1 MVYLDKNDMFI
12 NFDKITM
19 VYLDKACQTVYIN
32 PFWYH
37 SPIQLLPDILLLA
50 VICSNS
56 ENSFCLSHVIATF
69 EGIKSPKKLQD
80 EEQYQWNQHNLTC
93 NG

>member
-1 MVYLDKNDMFI
+1 
-12 NFDKITM
+12 
-19 VYLDKACQTVYIN
+19 VYIN
-32 PFWYH
+32 PFWHH

-69 EGIKSPKKLQD
+69 EGIKSPKKL
-80 EEQYQWNQHNLTC
+80 
-93 NG
+93 